1 MRSAA
6 LASLI
11 LLAGASVLSGRE
23 AYGEGAER
31 PGGVAAV
38 YGSLPPDQVEFL
50 SSADR
55 IKAAAASGTMSVIW
69 ETLEHAERVE
79 CLDCIPAVEPLVY
92 DADPRTREIAAWW
105 LRRRTFGVFGPGE
118 IYERTIAAL
127 AGAKRD
133 PNPVRRAYAA
143 QALGEFLYV
152 GGVAPCAEALGSDPD
167 AMVRAS
173 AAAALG
179 RMGEDG
185 KGALSKAF
193 ADAEAQV
200 RLAALAASMKVNGF
214 SDAAGVARLL
224 GDRDAAVR
232 RRAVEVTELM
242 RVKES
247 AAGVASLARSDPD
260 ATVRGA
266 ACHALGALREPSV
279 RGDLEAIAASDKD
292 GFVRDMAR
300 MALRR
305 L

>member
-1 MRSAA
+1 MRSVA
-6 LASLI
+6 LASLF
-11 LLAGASVLSGRE
+11 LLAGASVLSGRD
-23 AYGEGAER
+23 AHGEDAEK

-38 YGSLPPDQVEFL
+38 YGSIPADQVEFL

-69 ETLEHAERVE
+69 ETLEHGERVE
-79 CLDCIPAVEPLVY
+79 CLDCIPAVEPLIY

-118 IYERTIAAL
+118 IYARTIAAL
-127 AGAKRD
+127 AGAEKD

-143 QALGEFLYV
+143 QALGEFLYA
-152 GGVAPCAEALGSDPD
+152 GGVAPCAEALASDPD
-167 AMVRAS
+167 ATVRRS
-173 AAAALG
+173 AASALG
-179 RMGEDG
+179 RMGDDG

-193 ADAEAQV
+193 ADADAGV
-200 RLAALAASMKVNGF
+200 RLAALGASMKVNAF
-214 SDAAGVARLL
+214 SDVTGVARLL
-224 GDRDAAVR
+224 GDKDATVR
-232 RRAVEVTELM
+232 RRAVEATESM
-242 RVKES
+242 RARES
-247 AAGVASLARSDPD
+247 TTTLAGLARSDPD

-279 RGDLEAIAASDKD
+279 RGDLEAISGSDRD